1 MIQIYAPTA
10 DSTEEDIEDFYQQLE
25 DTMANTGKKDVKVI
39 IGDWNAKIGKDN
51 EGWETAMGEH
61 GYGVQN
67 ERGERLLE
75 FALKHQ
81 LFISNTRFQQKD
93 SRKWTWRSP
102 SGEYHNM
109 IDLMLIENR
118 WKTSIRNCR
127 TYQGADIASDH
138 SLVRLLRS

>member
-1 MIQIYAPTA
+1 
-10 DSTEEDIEDFYQQLE
+10 
-25 DTMANTGKKDVKVI
+25 MANTGKKDVKVI

-102 SGEYHNM
+102 SGEYHNN
-109 IDLMLIENR
+109 DR
-118 WKTSIRNCR
+118 
-127 TYQGADIASDH
+127 SD
-138 SLVRLLRS
+138 VN